1 MSLLELILIAAG
13 LSMDSLAVAMTGG
26 VVLGRFCK
34 RRVATMAAV
43 FALAQA
49 VMPLIGWTVGLSFR
63 SLIQGFDHWV
73 AFGILLILGIKGI
86 IEGLSSHPEEKRMD
100 PFQPLTLLI
109 LALATSIDAL
119 AVGISFSVLR
129 VNIWLAVTVIGVVC
143 FLICAAGTCLGVRFG
158 NRMGNRV
165 NLAGGVILILIG
177 VRILYEHLT
186 AAI

>member
-1 MSLLELILIAAG
+1 
-13 LSMDSLAVAMTGG
+13 
-26 VVLGRFCK
+26 
-34 RRVATMAAV
+34 
-43 FALAQA
+43 
-49 VMPLIGWTVGLSFR
+49 
-63 SLIQGFDHWV
+63 
-73 AFGILLILGIKGI
+73 
-86 IEGLSSHPEEKRMD
+86 MD